1 MRRFFISVLFLTLLV
16 TGTGSEAGATASVFH
31 PELLRALETLDRGE
45 GPEAY
50 GAVDRIWGLWDR
62 ADAAHIEEALL
73 GASENKK
80 LSADARAYAGVL
92 AAFARARRGDQKAA
106 TEHVKA
112 LGYIG
117 SFLVVGPFDNEGK
130 GGLEQVFEPEGE
142 LSAAITPGRAYS
154 GKERPVRYRAVAN
167 AFPFG
172 WLDASALVRP
182 ETKVCIYATAFV
194 KDDKLTRGTRKVRA
208 YVGAGGAF
216 KLFWN
221 GQESLKDVAY
231 RGHDFD
237 RSGVELVLSP
247 GPNSLVVKVC
257 GEDNAPE
264 LSVRVADEQGAPDP
278 RLTTSIDIADSQKI
292 AERLQASA
300 KKTPGKSTATGKVG
314 AKPDKPANASEPETK
329 RGPALGPVPLFER
342 LVASKKPRARDLE
355 SYARYLADT
364 NGDDP
369 ALHLARDLSQRA
381 ADSEPTIERIL
392 LASRLAEDR
401 NQQNEWLNK
410 AEALAKKSGKTPK
423 DLLTARAVHR
433 RNSPNWRDASPIFD
447 RVLAQDPDD
456 VLALAG
462 RVELYNMAGLPRT
475 ALGVLEQAVRRSPES
490 VNLLNMYGSQLRM
503 LGRAADAT
511 EAEERYAMRRFDDGN
526 YLTAMIDL
534 AIARRNRGEAERW
547 VDRLLAAYNSNQWA
561 LGVAA
566 RAYRALGQP
575 ERATA
580 TYKRSLEL
588 APEDVSTLRA
598 LSELQG
604 ELGRRDEQLLS
615 LREILRIRPQ
625 DRDVREYL
633 EHLEPAK
640 PRPDEAYAWNADK
653 FLKQRFA
660 PAGGQPRRTLRD
672 LTVTTVFDNGL
683 SSQFRQVVFQPL
695 TEPAAAAGRQY
706 GFAYESDR
714 QVVQLRG
721 AKVYR
726 ADGKIDEAVEYGEGS
741 ADDPSIS
748 MYTSARSFYVQF
760 PRLEPGDVVELRYR
774 VDDVTPRNEFGNYF
788 GEIVALQGG
797 EPVANAEYVLI
808 TPKDRTFYFDQNI
821 PGLTTANSVAG
832 NQRVYRFA
840 ANNIPALSPEPS
852 MPPWPE
858 VLGSVHVSTYKNWDD
873 LGRWYWGLIKDQ
885 FDLDEETRKLAKKI
899 TEGKTTEL
907 DKVKAV
913 YKWVIENTRYVALE
927 FGIYGYKP
935 RRCVQTVARGWGDCK
950 DKATVIATLLK
961 EIGIPSTIVVTRTR
975 MRGDF
980 RSKIASF
987 APFDHAIAYVPSLN
1001 LYLDGTAEHTGI
1013 FELPKMD
1020 VGAVVLHVN
1029 EGKAQLTRIPDA
1041 DPEKNFV
1048 HRELQVDL
1056 DGKGGARLEIDYSTG
1071 GYNAASWRDAY
1082 GAEATRRE
1090 RMTRDLGGDF
1100 PGVSINEGAQG
1111 LITSDLT
1118 NNEEPVKIK
1127 VRAVAPGFARNEGD
1141 SLSMP
1146 VTSGFRLTPNFA
1158 SLSQRRQPV
1167 ELIAFT
1173 TIDDVYRVKLP
1184 PGGKIASLPDER
1196 ANTSPFGSYSLKV
1209 EQAHGEVVV
1218 RSKLQVKVS
1227 RIEPKDYQAW
1237 KRFCEEADSAFSVRL
1252 LVKP

>member
-1 MRRFFISVLFLTLLV
+1 MRRFLISL
-16 TGTGSEAGATASVFH
+16 SRTAKLAAAAVCLSASASAVPSVFH
-31 PELLRALETLDRGE
+31 PDLLRALDTLDRAE

-50 GAVDRIWGLWDR
+50 ASIDRVWSLWDR
-62 ADAAHIEEALL
+62 ADAGHIEEALL
-73 GASENKK
+73 GASASPK
-80 LSADARAYAGVL
+80 LGADARAYAGVL
-92 AAFARARRGDQKAA
+92 SSFARARRGDQKAA
-106 TEHVKA
+106 TDKVRA
-112 LGYIG
+112 LGYVT
-117 SFLVVGPFDNEGK
+117 SFLIVGPFDNEGK
-130 GGLEQVFEPEGE
+130 AGLDQVFEPEGE
-142 LSAAITPGRAYS
+142 LTAPITPGRAYT
-154 GKERPVRYRAVAN
+154 GKERPVRYRAVAG

-182 ETKVCIYATAFV
+182 ETKVCLYATAFV
-194 KDDKLTRGTRKVRA
+194 RDDKLTQGTRKVRA

-221 GQESLKDVAY
+221 GEEKLRDPAY

-237 RSGVELVLSP
+237 RSGVELTLEP
-247 GPNSLVVKVC
+247 GPNPLVVKVC
-257 GEDNAPE
+257 GEDSAPE
-264 LSVRVADEQGAPDP
+264 LSLRLADDKGAPDA
-278 RLTTSIDIADSQKI
+278 RLTASIDIADSQK
-292 AERLQASA
+292 ASERLQTKAASSA
-300 KKTPGKSTATGKVG
+300 KSAKAPKTAAPAAFV
-314 AKPDKPANASEPETK
+314 KPKL
-329 RGPALGPVPLFER
+329 ALGPVPVFEKMI
-342 LVASKKPRARDLE
+342 AGAKPRARDLE
-355 SYARYLADT
+355 AFARYLAET

-369 ALHLARDLSQRA
+369 ALHQARDLSQRA
-381 ADSEPTIERIL
+381 ADTEPTIERYL

-401 NQQNEWLNK
+401 NQQNEWLTK
-410 AEALAKKSGKTPK
+410 AEALAQKQGKTPK
-423 DLLTARAVHR
+423 ELLNARAVHR

-456 VLALAG
+456 LLALAG

-475 ALGVLEQAVRRSPES
+475 ALGVLEQAVRRAPES
-490 VNLLNMYGSQLRM
+490 VNLLNMYGSQLRL
-503 LGRAADAT
+503 LGRSADAT
-511 EAEERYAMRRFDDGN
+511 EAEERYAARRFDDGN
-526 YLTAMIDL
+526 YLTSMIDL
-534 AIARRNRGEAERW
+534 SIARRNRPEAERW
-547 VDRLLAAYNSNQWA
+547 VERLLAAYNGNQWA

-566 RAYRALGQP
+566 RAYRSLGQP
-575 ERATA
+575 ERAIA

-588 APEDVSTLRA
+588 APEDVGTLRA
-598 LSELQG
+598 VAELNG
-604 ELGRRDEQLLS
+604 ELGKRDEQLMS

-625 DRDVREYL
+625 ERDVREYV

-640 PRPDEAYAWNADK
+640 PRPDEAYAWQADK
-653 FLKQRFA
+653 FLKERYK

-672 LTVTTVFDNGL
+672 LTVTTVFGNGL
-683 SSQFRQVVFQPL
+683 SSQFRQIVFQPM

-706 GFAYESDR
+706 GFGYEADR

-726 ADGKIDEAVEYGEGS
+726 ADGKVDEAVEYGEGS
-741 ADDPSIS
+741 ADDPSVS

-797 EPVANAEYVLI
+797 EPVSNAEYVLI
-808 TPKDRTFYFDQNI
+808 TPKERTFYFDQTI
-821 PGLTTANSVAG
+821 PGLTTSNAVSG
-832 NQRVYRFA
+832 NQRIYRFA
-840 ANNIPALSPEPS
+840 AKEVAPLNPEPA

-858 VLGSVHVSTYKNWDD
+858 VLGSVHVSTYQNWDD
-873 LGRWYWGLIKDQ
+873 LGRWYWGLIRDQ

-913 YKWVIENTRYVALE
+913 YKWVTDNTRYVALE

-950 DKATVIATLLK
+950 DKATVIVTLLK
-961 EIGIPSTIVVTRTR
+961 ELGIKSTIVVTRTR
-975 MRGDF
+975 MRGDY
-980 RSKIASF
+980 RSKLASF
-987 APFDHAIAYVPSLN
+987 APFDHAIAYVPSLD

-1013 FELPKMD
+1013 YELPKMD
-1020 VGAVVLHVN
+1020 VGAVVLRVN
-1029 EGKAQLTRIPDA
+1029 DGKAELTRIPFA

-1048 HRELQVDL
+1048 RRELSVEL
-1056 DGKGGARLEIDYSTG
+1056 DPKGTAKMDIDYSTG

-1100 PGVSINEGAQG
+1100 PGVAIVEGAQG
-1111 LITSDLT
+1111 LTTSDLS
-1118 NNEEPVKIK
+1118 NAEEPVKIK
-1127 VRAVAPGFARNEGD
+1127 IRATAPGFARNEGD
-1141 SLSMP
+1141 TLSMP
-1146 VTSGFRLTPNFA
+1146 VTTGFRLTPNYA

-1167 ELIAFT
+1167 ELVAFT
-1173 TIDDVYRVKLP
+1173 TIDDTYRVKLP
-1184 PGGKIASLPDER
+1184 AGSKVVSAPVPVEK
-1196 ANTSPFGSYSLKV
+1196 TTPFGAYSVKV

-1218 RSKLQVKVS
+1218 KSKLSIKVP
-1227 RIEPKDYQAW
+1227 RIDPSDYQAW
-1237 KRFCEEADSAFSVRL
+1237 KRFCEEADSAFSPRL